1 MSEEP
6 VLSICM
12 PIYNRLD
19 SFRYVFS
26 RLIDQMIDLNSNLVE
41 IVVSVNPSDKLEETK
56 TYLFQECRRHNFK
69 ININEKNIGGDGNI
83 LTAMQKAKGRFV
95 WVVGDDDLILPGV
108 IKNVLDIIEKN
119 KNITWIFLPSA
130 RLNGFPNDL
139 SSSVQDIN
147 LGEIK
152 PGYYCDGKSLII
164 EAHKKVDGQLLF
176 SSANIFLREIAIQ
189 VAKSSKIT
197 APQLGS
203 TFVSACKGATYIED
217 KICILAGGEIAWGN
231 ISAYNYMIRY
241 HEDLLSAIGKGYT
254 KKEIE
259 NLIRYRMRHTQL
271 VLWFTVYR
279 EILRNNKDGKK
290 ALGYLYKIAPLQT
303 IVTSLFLPVIAVYLL
318 LRHKYHDYIRR
329 KKCIKYIHSEKT
341 DPIVIS
347 RIYI

>member
-130 RLNGFPNDL
+130 RLNGFPND
-139 SSSVQDIN
+139 
-147 LGEIK
+147 
-152 PGYYCDGKSLII
+152 
-164 EAHKKVDGQLLF
+164 
-176 SSANIFLREIAIQ
+176 
-189 VAKSSKIT
+189 
-197 APQLGS
+197 
-203 TFVSACKGATYIED
+203 
-217 KICILAGGEIAWGN
+217 
-231 ISAYNYMIRY
+231 
-241 HEDLLSAIGKGYT
+241 
-254 KKEIE
+254 
-259 NLIRYRMRHTQL
+259 
-271 VLWFTVYR
+271 
-279 EILRNNKDGKK
+279 
-290 ALGYLYKIAPLQT
+290 
-303 IVTSLFLPVIAVYLL
+303 
-318 LRHKYHDYIRR
+318 
-329 KKCIKYIHSEKT
+329 
-341 DPIVIS
+341 
-347 RIYI
+347 